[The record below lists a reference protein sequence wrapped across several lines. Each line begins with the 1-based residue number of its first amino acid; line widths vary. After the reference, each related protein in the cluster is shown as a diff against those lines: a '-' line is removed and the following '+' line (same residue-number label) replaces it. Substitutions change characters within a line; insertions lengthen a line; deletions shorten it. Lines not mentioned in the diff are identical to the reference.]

1 MEARGRASDRAEPKA
16 DRNAVVRARGDRNA
30 QYDLL
35 TAALIGAAVGVSATL
50 LLRGATGGTGNRRV
64 LDPALEAARRAGRK
78 GARWARKRGEALRQ
92 QGGSL
97 WDRVPRDEISDAVRG
112 YAESA
117 REAVDRAVDR
127 EIRDLRKQLRRQ
139 RRRIHL

>member
-1 MEARGRASDRAEPKA
+1 LTRVRT
-16 DRNAVVRARGDRNA
+16 DRNL

-50 LLRGATGGTGNRRV
+50 LVRGTTSRRSSRRHV
-64 LDPALEAARRAGRK
+64 FDPALKAARRAGSR
-78 GARWARKRGEALRQ
+78 GARWAREHGQA
-92 QGGSL
+92 L
-97 WDRVPRDEISDAVRG
+97 WDRMPHDDIGDAVRG

-139 RRRIHL
+139 KRRLHV

>member
-1 MEARGRASDRAEPKA
+1 MATTTPGKSDLEARDRASGRVEPKA
-16 DRNAVVRARGDRNA
+16 EGKHAVARIDKNA

-50 LLRGATGGTGNRRV
+50 LLRGSPKTRRAF
-64 LDPALEAARRAGRK
+64 DPAIDAARKAGRK
-78 GARWARKRGEALRQ
+78 GARWARERGEA
-92 QGGSL
+92 L
-97 WDRVPRDEISDAVRG
+97 WDRVPHEDIAESVRG